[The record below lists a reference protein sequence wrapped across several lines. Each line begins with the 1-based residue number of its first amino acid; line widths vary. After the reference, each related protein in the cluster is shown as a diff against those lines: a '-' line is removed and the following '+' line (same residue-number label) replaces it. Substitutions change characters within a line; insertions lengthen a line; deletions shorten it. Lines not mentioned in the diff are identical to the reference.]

1 MTSILMSI
9 LVQINLQLI
18 YVLTQKISYN
28 TKYSCKY
35 QRDSD
40 MEFLNRVLGIRI
52 TYQTDTPVFM
62 PRQIDV
68 RYKIHRV
75 TFDGKLMLFVYPKG
89 DLGPVST
96 LKDHL
101 KRIEKNQEAPAVL
114 ILDRLTHRQRDYLL
128 RDRIPFV
135 VDGKQIFLPFMGTYL
150 MERCDV
156 EKKETGEMLP
166 SAQLLLLLYI
176 YHGCGEMETGQ
187 AAKMLSFSATSVSR
201 ASRQLEEMGLIR
213 TEKRG
218 VQKVI
223 SSGKTPE
230 ELFLTAKSSMIQPV
244 KRTIY
249 VPKIQIEKTPVLGGI
264 SALSQYVRMDPPMVT
279 CLASDSI
286 SAWEKSSTG
295 SLIDP
300 GDQYEVELWRYDPK
314 KLADHGRVDR
324 LSLALALGNDRDKRV
339 REAVREMLKQ
349 VWTEI
354 DSRRGSM

>member
-1 MTSILMSI
+1 
-9 LVQINLQLI
+9 
-18 YVLTQKISYN
+18 
-28 TKYSCKY
+28 
-35 QRDSD
+35 
-40 MEFLNRVLGIRI
+40 MEFLNRVLGIRV

-89 DLGPVST
+89 ELGPVST
-96 LKDHL
+96 VKDHL

-114 ILDRLTHRQRDYLL
+114 VLDRLTHRQRDYLL
-128 RDRIPFV
+128 RARIPFV
-135 VDGKQIFLPFMGTYL
+135 VDGKQIYLPFMGAYL
-150 MERCDV
+150 MERCDS
-156 EKKETGEMLP
+156 EKKETGDMLP
-166 SAQLLLLLYI
+166 SAQLLLLHYI
-176 YHGCGEMETGQ
+176 YRGCGEMVTSE
-187 AAKMLSFSATSVSR
+187 AAKKLSFTATSLSR

-213 TEKRG
+213 AEKRG

-223 SSGKTPE
+223 FSGKTPE
-230 ELFLTAKSSMIQPV
+230 ELFLEAKSRMIQPV

-249 VPKIQIEKTPVLGGI
+249 VPKERIEKTPVFSGI
-264 SALSQYVRMDPPMVT
+264 SALSQYVPMDPPMVT
-279 CLASDSI
+279 CLASGSI

-300 GDQYEVELWRYDPK
+300 VDQYEVELWRYDPN
-314 KLADHGRVDR
+314 KLADHGRADR

-339 REAVREMLKQ
+339 REAVKEMLKQ

-354 DSRRGSM
+354 GSTGNGI